1 MLTFRS
7 AYALI
12 QYVIYQ
18 STIMD
23 RSNYP
28 CRSVCNNKN
37 SNINC
42 YYIDF
47 WVICKS
53 LQSVFK
59 WLKNICLLWDPVE
72 VTEFYIAKRTFLK
85 QWFTQIYHR
94 VYLVAVA
101 VLTVKLHVTIVLSM
115 LLTCKKGGNFVS
127 IMYIWISRGRTFLLK
142 LASIIQRSFIWE
154 IRSILKL
161 APQNP
166 GQSENLRGRTTHR
179 KPLPP
184 SPCKI
189 SKGDIND
196 YFW

>member
-37 SNINC
+37 NNT
-42 YYIDF
+42 F
-47 WVICKS
+47 GAICKS

-59 WLKNICLLWDPVE
+59 WLKHICLLGVPVE
-72 VTEFYIAKRTFLK
+72 VTEFYNAKRTFLK

-94 VYLVAVA
+94 VYQVAVA

-127 IMYIWISRGRTFLLK
+127 IMYMWISRGRTFLLK